1 MGSTLPR
8 SVLEGER
15 RLSAVMLTDLV
26 GYTALTQRDEARALE
41 ALEQHRTVVRPL
53 LDGHKGREV
62 KTIGDAFLV
71 EFGNALDATRCAIAI
86 QKAFHER
93 PADRGAGAVQLR
105 IGLHVGDVVHQEGDI
120 YGDGVNL
127 VSRVEPLAEPGGICV
142 SGAVYEQVRNKIE
155 LPFVALGETSL
166 KNVAYPV
173 PLYRIELPWLTRSPA
188 HLTPWVARPAEEAL
202 LGAAV
207 ESAAKGHGG
216 AFVLVGASGVGK
228 SRLAEETI
236 QRAERAGFRVLR
248 GRAFPGEV
256 APPYSHWAEMIRSFV
271 HDGSPSLV
279 QRVAWGVAPELAK
292 IVPEVSERVGPMPPA
307 PAENPEAAR
316 ARFFEGI
323 SQFFVNVSREAPLLL
338 LFDDLQ
344 WADPPSI
351 RLLEFV
357 LRTVPENRWLLLA
370 TCLEAE
376 DDSESPL
383 TEGLRYLR
391 KNRLLTVVPVRRLD
405 QGAVGEMIQ
414 RTFQEPEATSEEFA
428 RLVHDRT
435 GGNPFF
441 VEEVLRSLVE
451 VGAIYRTPEG
461 RWERKELGEI
471 AIPKSVR
478 DVVKQRFNHL
488 DEPTKATLRIAAV
501 LGAEFP
507 FDLLR
512 EVAEVDEDRLLAQ
525 LEHLVE
531 TGLLE
536 ETTGSHR
543 LLSYS
548 FTDQQLQRVLYD
560 EMISPRRTRH
570 HRKAAEALERIA
582 GPRREEFAGELSFH
596 YREGHD
602 IPKAREYALLSAER
616 WMKVFGF
623 EQAERDYRTVL
634 ELLEEAPDDKS
645 RAQTLD
651 GLGRVDFVLGR
662 LPRAVVEWEEA
673 IRLYVATAQPLRA
686 GRLYRDLGDLIR
698 LQPEA
703 APGRPDLFPTLMDEG
718 ERLLGSLP
726 PSRELVILL
735 DLKGVA
741 LLEGGSGR
749 DGAALLARATELA
762 HTLGE
767 ERLEM
772 EVKGDL
778 AFALPLGEQE
788 QAFQYLQEVERYF
801 SRPGTEDWD
810 GLTALRSNLS
820 FWTLWFR
827 GDPRGAVRWA
837 ERALEATERG
847 GNRAMQART
856 ILTRLVRP
864 LVWMGETSRA
874 QHAVDRAVALVPPG
888 PGGPDPRVE
897 TAYAQIALLRNDLDA
912 AERHLDV
919 LAKLELGRNL
929 RELAERT
936 RIDLLR
942 ERGRFEEAATALRAL
957 AHSYDLS
964 VDRSVA
970 ENAGPSATYR
980 AQFVETLLDTDRSP
994 DDAEVAKLTQELQ
1007 QLADGLSNPFAEG
1020 LRNRVLGKIALAS
1033 GNANEAVRLL
1043 QTSVQGFRSSENALE
1058 LARALHL
1065 LGGAAEKNG
1074 DAPAALAARTEAA
1087 QILTK
1092 VRG

>member
-1 MGSTLPR
+1 
-8 SVLEGER
+8 
-15 RLSAVMLTDLV
+15 MLTDLV

-41 ALEQHRTVVRPL
+41 ALEQHRTLVRPL

-93 PADRGAGAVQLR
+93 PAGPAGSPVQLR
-105 IGLHVGDVVHQEGDI
+105 IGLHVGDVVHQAGDI
-120 YGDGVNL
+120 YGDAVNL

-142 SGAVYEQVRNKIE
+142 SGAIYEQVRNKVE

-173 PLYRIELPWLTRSPA
+173 PLYRIELPWMTRSPTQ
-188 HLTPWVARPAEEAL
+188 LTPWVARPAEEAL

-207 ESAAKGHGG
+207 ESASKGHGA
-216 AFVLVGASGVGK
+216 AFILVGASGIGK
-228 SRLAEETI
+228 TRLAEETV

-271 HDGSPSLV
+271 HDTPPAVV
-279 QRVAWGVAPELAK
+279 QRVAWAVAPELAK
-292 IVPEVSERVGPMPPA
+292 VVPEVTGPVGPSSPTPA
-307 PAENPEAAR
+307 GDPEAAR
-316 ARFFEGI
+316 ARFFEGVC
-323 SQFFVNVSREAPLLL
+323 QFFINVSREAPLFL

-357 LRTVPENRWLLLA
+357 LRTVPENRLLLLA
-370 TCLEAE
+370 TCQEAE
-376 DDSESPL
+376 DDAESPL

-405 QGAVGEMIQ
+405 RGAVGEMIQ
-414 RTFQEPEATSEEFA
+414 RTFQEPEAISDEFA

-461 RWERKELGEI
+461 RWERKDIAEI

-488 DEPTKATLRIAAV
+488 DEPTKSTLRIAAV

-512 EVAEVDEDRLLAQ
+512 EVAGIEEDLLLGQ
-525 LEHLVE
+525 LEHLVG

-548 FTDQQLQRVLYD
+548 FTDRQLQTVLYD
-560 EMISPRRTRH
+560 EMLSPRRTRH
-570 HRKAAEALERIA
+570 HRKAAETLERIA

-602 IPKAREYALLSAER
+602 VPKAREYALLSAER

-634 ELLEEAPDDKS
+634 ELLEDAPDDKT

-673 IRLYVATAQPLRA
+673 IRLCVATAQPLRA
-686 GRLYRDLGDLIR
+686 GRLYRDLGDLVR

-703 APGRPDLFPTLMDEG
+703 APGRPNLFFTLMDEA

-726 PSRELVILL
+726 PSRELVSVL

-741 LLEGGSGR
+741 LLEQGSSR

-762 HTLGE
+762 HTLGD

-778 AFALPLGEQE
+778 AFALPLEEQQ

-801 SRPGTEDWD
+801 SRPGAEDWD

-827 GDPRGAVRWA
+827 GDPRGAVSWA

-864 LVWMGETSRA
+864 LLWMGETSRA
-874 QHAVDRAVALVPPG
+874 QQAVDRAVALVSPRL
-888 PGGPDPRVE
+888 GGPDPRVE
-897 TAYAQIALLRNDLDA
+897 LAYAHLALLRNDLDA
-912 AERHLDV
+912 AERRLSS
-919 LAKLELGRNL
+919 LAKLELGRTL
-929 RELAERT
+929 SEMTERT

-942 ERGRFEEAATALRAL
+942 ERGRFEEAVAALRAL
-957 AHSYDLS
+957 APSYDIA
-964 VDRSVA
+964 VERSVA
-970 ENAGPSATYR
+970 ENAGPSSTYR
-980 AQFVETLLDTDRSP
+980 AQFVETLLDTGRSP

-1007 QLADGLSNPFAEG
+1007 RLADGLSNPFAEG
-1020 LRNRVLGKIALAS
+1020 LRYRVLGREALAS
-1033 GNANEAVRLL
+1033 GKANEAVGLL
-1043 QTSVQGFRSSENALE
+1043 QTSVEGFRASENALE
-1058 LARALHL
+1058 LARTLRL
-1065 LGGAAEKNG
+1065 LGAAAEKTG
-1074 DAPAALAARTEAA
+1074 DAPAAVGAETEAA

-1092 VRG
+1092 IRG